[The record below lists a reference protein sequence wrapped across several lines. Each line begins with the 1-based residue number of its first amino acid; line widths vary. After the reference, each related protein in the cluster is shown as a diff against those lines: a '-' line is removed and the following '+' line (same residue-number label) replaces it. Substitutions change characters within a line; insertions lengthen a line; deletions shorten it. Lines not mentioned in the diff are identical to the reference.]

1 MQLRYVYSELGQG
14 LRRNLT
20 MHLAV
25 ILTLVVSLTLVGIG
39 LLFQQQATRAADH
52 FGNQLQITVYLC
64 RLNDSNPVCPNPV
77 TEAQKAEIEAVVEDN
92 PEVASHRFESGEVA
106 LEKAKELYGEE
117 LFSGDN
123 PALTAEDMPQ
133 TIWITLED
141 PEQYEG
147 ITSAVQGLDGVSR
160 VRDLREQV
168 GPILTTITKMR
179 TYALGTAGLLVLAAL
194 LLVANT
200 IRLAA
205 FARRKEIGIMRL
217 VGASTLYIALPFLLE
232 AMVTAVVGVALA
244 AGALAAVMWF
254 GVEQRISQ
262 TLSFMPWIGLPDFT
276 TALIVIAILGPLL
289 TLLPTLALT
298 RKYLKV

>member
-39 LLFQQQATRAADH
+39 LLFQQQATRAAEH

-77 TEAQKAEIEAVVEDN
+77 TEAQKSEIEAVVDAN
-92 PEVASHRFESGEVA
+92 PEVASYRFESSEVA
-106 LEKAKELYGEE
+106 LEKAKELYGDE

-147 ITSAVQGLDGVSR
+147 ISSAVQGLDGVSR

-168 GPILTTITKMR
+168 GPILATITKMR
-179 TYALGTAGLLVLAAL
+179 TYALGTAALLVLAAL
-194 LLVANT
+194 L
-200 IRLAA
+200 
-205 FARRKEIGIMRL
+205 L

-232 AMVTAVVGVALA
+232 ALVTALISVALA
-244 AGALAAVMWF
+244 IGALAAFLRFAIGDLQQNLRFV
-254 GVEQRISQ
+254 
-262 TLSFMPWIGLPDFT
+262 PWIGWNEFW
-276 TALIVIAILGPLL
+276 
-289 TLLPTLALT
+289 LA
-298 RKYLKV
+298 